1 MAMNVGPGGGD
12 EFDAPP
18 DINTTPLIDVMLVL
32 LIMLIVT
39 IPLKTDA
46 VSLQLTHGQSQPV
59 TPPPPPVS
67 IDIAADGTVAWN
79 GQPLANTDALAERL
93 KSEVVTPVA
102 GGEQPLLKIR
112 PDRQASY
119 KYVATVMATAQR
131 VGAKKIGIVESA
143 PQVATPSA
151 GQAVRP

>member
-46 VSLQLTHGQSQPV
+46 VTLQLSHGQAQPV
-59 TPPPPPVS
+59 TPPPPVS
-67 IDIAADGTVAWN
+67 IDIAADGTISWN
-79 GQPLANTDALAERL
+79 GQALAGKEALESRL
-93 KSEVVTPVA
+93 KSDVVA
-102 GGEQPLLKIR
+102 SSANGEQPLVKIR
-112 PDRQASY
+112 PDRQAAY
-119 KYVATVMATAQR
+119 KYVASVMAIAQR
-131 VGAKKIGIVESA
+131 IGASKIGIVEPA
-143 PQVATPSA
+143 PAASQATTP
-151 GQAVRP
+151 